1 MRALPLLLPW
11 LLFSCHSWQGADA
24 ADTGDHEVDAE
35 TDVGADADA
44 DADAEADA
52 DVGADADADVGADAD
67 ADADADVGA
76 DADADAVTLLGVAS
90 EAVSPARFPRLEP
103 TTVGDWYVDGRR
115 DGSGDGRSPETA
127 FRTLDEGLAALS
139 SGETLLVLGGTY
151 ALSAPVV
158 RATAWTAETR
168 VMGYGDDRPV
178 LDAAGVA
185 PNTGALQFSGGAAN
199 ETWHRF
205 HVRNVPDR
213 GDGYD
218 GQAVR
223 VLGATG
229 ITLSDLWVSHC
240 AQDGIWFFGARDCT
254 VQDCAVWRLGD
265 GATTG
270 TNVPDGYAATA
281 NAGEFSESVW
291 FVRSFAA
298 NAGDDGFDLFRARDS
313 GVLDSVAYDAG
324 RYWSGGP
331 AGDGNGFKMGGAT
344 GAALNAV
351 AGCLAVRCRANGI
364 DGNQGEVLTFTQN
377 TSIANGALGFDLNGD
392 VETQRHQAYGNIAFG
407 NATAYYA
414 GPFVTHEANTWNLG
428 IEDPGF
434 ADPELFDWS
443 LGPGSRAIGAGHD
456 GGNLGA
462 SDVALRIAKQWLA
475 RDLH

>member
-1 MRALPLLLPW
+1 MRDLSWLLPW
-11 LLFSCHSWQGADA
+11 LLVGCHSWDGADA
-24 ADTGDHEVDAE
+24 TDTGGDGAE
-35 TDVGADADA
+35 TEVSAADGDADVGADADA
-44 DADAEADA
+44 DVGADADA

-67 ADADADVGA
+67 ADADAV
-76 DADADAVTLLGVAS
+76 VLLGVAG
-90 EAVSPARFPRLEP
+90 EAKSLESFPPLAG
-103 TTVGDWYVDGRR
+103 TTSGDWYVDGRR

-151 ALSAPVV
+151 VLSAPVV
-158 RATAWTAETR
+158 RATAWAAETR

-185 PNTGALQFSGGAAN
+185 PNTGALQFSSDAAN

-240 AQDGIWFFGARDCT
+240 AQDGIWFFGARDCV

-265 GATTG
+265 GETTG

-281 NAGEFSESVW
+281 NSGEFSENVW

-298 NAGDDGFDLFRARDS
+298 NAGDDGFDLFRARES
-313 GVLDSVAYDAG
+313 GVLDSVAYGAG

-344 GAALNAV
+344 GAASNGV
-351 AGCLAVRCRANGI
+351 AGCLALGCRANGI
-364 DGNQGEVLTFTQN
+364 DGNQGEFLAFTQN
-377 TSIANGALGFDLNGD
+377 TSVDNGALGFDLNGD

-407 NATAYYA
+407 NPTAYYA
-414 GPFVTHEANTWNLG
+414 GPFVTHESNTWNLG
-428 IEDPGF
+428 IDDPGF

-443 LGPGSRAIGAGHD
+443 LGPGSRAVGAGHD

-462 SDVALRIAKQWLA
+462 SDVALRLAKHWLA
-475 RDLH
+475 QDLR